1 MTESTPYPYKYSDG
15 SRRREIVEDLRRL
28 ADFLESR
35 PELPT
40 PRHVDV
46 MVFPRHEVPA
56 ATDADA
62 VAEVRRIAAHLGV
75 RVNERS
81 GHYTATHMI
90 GHVSYRVIMAANP
103 PEQGGA

>member
-15 SRRREIVEDLRRL
+15 SRRREIVEDLRSL
-28 ADFLESR
+28 ADFLESH

-46 MVFPRHEVPA
+46 MVFPRHEAPA
-56 ATDADA
+56 DADA
-62 VAEVRRIAAHLGV
+62 VAEVRRIAAQLGV
-75 RVNERS
+75 RLNERS

-90 GHVSYRVIMAANP
+90 GHVSYRVISATSP
-103 PEQGGA
+103 PAQGGA